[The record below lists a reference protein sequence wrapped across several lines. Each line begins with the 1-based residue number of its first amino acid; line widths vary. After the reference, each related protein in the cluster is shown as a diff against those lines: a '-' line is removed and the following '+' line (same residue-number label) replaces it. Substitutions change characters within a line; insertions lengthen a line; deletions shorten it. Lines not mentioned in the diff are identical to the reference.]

1 MDLDCRECHGNI
13 EIMDS
18 IKYHKF
24 ETVFFINCHR
34 IIDASVDCVTRHY

>member
-13 EIMDS
+13 EIMDR

-24 ETVFFINCHR
+24 EMVFFINCHR